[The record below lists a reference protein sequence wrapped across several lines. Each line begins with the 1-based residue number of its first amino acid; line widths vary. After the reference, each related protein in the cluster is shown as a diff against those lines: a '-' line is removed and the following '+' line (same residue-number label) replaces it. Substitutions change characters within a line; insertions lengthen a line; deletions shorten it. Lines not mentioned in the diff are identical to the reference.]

1 MLECIVVFL
10 GVLLDQLSKLWVVD
24 AMYQSSMAVWPGV
37 FGFTYVENT
46 GAAFG
51 VLGKSTLVLTVVSA
65 LAMVVLC
72 FVLVKFRKELSKFG
86 RVGLALIIAGGLG
99 NLIDRVFLGY
109 VVDFIN
115 LEFMHFAVFNV
126 ADICATVG
134 TICLLIA
141 IIFGERKKGKGELS
155 ADGERDGQISGAAD
169 QGGEA
174 ADAAGKAEDTHGEAP
189 EPPAAQAGAA
199 GSQEGEDGA
208 ADRGHGA

>member
-86 RVGLALIIAGGLG
+86 RVGLVEL
-99 NLIDRVFLGY
+99 
-109 VVDFIN
+109 
-115 LEFMHFAVFNV
+115 
-126 ADICATVG
+126 
-134 TICLLIA
+134 CLA
-141 IIFGERKKGKGELS
+141 YC
-155 ADGERDGQISGAAD
+155 
-169 QGGEA
+169 
-174 ADAAGKAEDTHGEAP
+174 
-189 EPPAAQAGAA
+189 
-199 GSQEGEDGA
+199 
-208 ADRGHGA
+208 

>member
-115 LEFMHFAVFNV
+115 LEFMRFAVFNV

-134 TICLLIA
+134 TVCLLIA

-199 GSQEGEDGA
+199 GSQAGEDGA